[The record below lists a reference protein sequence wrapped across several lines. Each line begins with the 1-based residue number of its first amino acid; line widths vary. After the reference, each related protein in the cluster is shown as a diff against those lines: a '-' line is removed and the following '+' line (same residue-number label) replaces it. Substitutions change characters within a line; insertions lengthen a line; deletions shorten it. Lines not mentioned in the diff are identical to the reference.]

1 MSLNFSHLHVHTEF
15 SMLDGLSR
23 IKPILT
29 QAKALGMD
37 SLGITDHGGLYGAID
52 FYQTANSLDIK
63 PIIGCEMYVAPNSRH
78 SRSPLDKTPF
88 HCTVL
93 AKNNAGYSNLVKLVT
108 KSHMEGFYYKPR
120 VDRELLA
127 LHSEGL
133 IVFSGCPS
141 GEIPSLITNQNVK
154 EAYKTANWYK
164 DVFDDYYLEIMQHGG
179 VPGLDS
185 INKHL
190 VEMGKDLDIPLVAT
204 NDSHYTLKEDAPI
217 QDVLVCIHTN
227 TNLNDSKRLRMSE
240 DSYYLKS
247 PDEMNQLFAETPEA
261 ISNTMKISDSCEIN
275 IDFSAM
281 RLPQFQ
287 IPDNLGAD
295 EYLSKLAWS
304 GLNNRLQNQVTESHK
319 NRLEYELEVIK
330 QTQYA
335 NYCLVVWDIARFV
348 RERDIFFAIRGSAA
362 GSMVLFCIGVTDV
375 NPLDHQLIFERFLNV
390 ERNEMPDVD
399 MDFQD
404 DRREE
409 VINYVVSKY
418 GREHVAQIITFGTLG
433 AKAAIRDTGRALAN
447 PYENVD
453 RIAKLVP
460 TKLHV
465 TIDDAI
471 KESPELNQ
479 IYNNDDTV
487 KNLINVARK
496 LEGTIRHS
504 STHAAGVVISKDPLD
519 DVVPLQKPLKGDE
532 SSVSMT
538 QYPMGPLEGLGF
550 MKMDFLGLVN
560 LTVLAK
566 ARDLIAQTGPE
577 IVLRDIPL
585 DDPKT
590 FEMLS
595 NGDTGGVFQLEGTG
609 MTKYIQDLKPNSL
622 SDISAMIALYRPGPM
637 EQIDNFIDRKH
648 GRAKEDYPHPDLENI
663 LKETYGIIVYQDQVL
678 LIVRTFAGYSLGRA
692 DVVRKAMGKKIPE
705 IMAKEQQG
713 FIEGAIQQGYSEEI
727 ANKVFSL
734 IEPFAGYAFAKP
746 HAVSYGLISY
756 WTAYMKAHY
765 PAEYMASLLN
775 SYSGNTDKTI
785 SSVNTCRKLGI
796 DVLTPN
802 YTQGHSEFSILNSSN
817 GKPSILFGMGS
828 VKNVNTSAIKQLAE
842 ASIDHGPFDSIEQ
855 MCREADLSNLNKKT
869 LESLIMVGAFDD
881 FGDRTA
887 LLNVTDRIMALAQSE
902 ASMRNSNQTSMFDLF
917 GDSVPTPLARIELE
931 DIITSERQKHMWE
944 KELLGLSLTNITL
957 VDPSSYD
964 SQIISFRSDLHQGM
978 EDKDITLKGQVS
990 SSIDRFTKNG
1000 RPFKIATVTLMDG
1013 DIDVLIWE
1021 DKLENTQSLWEYGS
1035 IVQILG
1041 TLRLRGDRMSVSCKN
1056 ASVYSQP
1063 ITEQAPGNPIT
1074 HTNTNSSNIGSD
1086 KSINAPNT
1094 AKQSLTTTNIGSLNQ
1109 AHESNSVNG
1118 NSSKKL
1124 NIRLDE
1130 TGESISDRTLLD
1142 DVLRKLMEHLGD
1154 DQVQFEIASKGK
1166 VVTLE
1171 WPNIRIKASGE
1182 LENQLAALIGERGKV
1197 STF

>member
-1 MSLNFSHLHVHTEF
+1 
-15 SMLDGLSR
+15 MLDGLSK
-23 IKPILT
+23 IKPLLIR
-29 QAKALGMD
+29 AKELGMD

-52 FYQTANSLDIK
+52 FYQTANSLEVK
-63 PIIGCEMYVAPNSRH
+63 PIIGCEIYVAPNSRH
-78 SRSPLDKTPF
+78 SRSPVDKTPF

-93 AKNNAGYSNLVKLVT
+93 AKNNVGYSNLVKLVT

-141 GEIPSLITNQNVK
+141 GEIPSLITNQNIE
-154 EAYKTANWYK
+154 EAHKTATWYK
-164 DVFDDYYLEIMQHGG
+164 NVFEDYYLEVMQHGG

-185 INKHL
+185 INKNL
-190 VEMGKDLDIPLVAT
+190 IEMGKELDIPLVAT
-204 NDSHYTLKEDAPI
+204 NDSHYTQKEDAPI

-227 TNLNDSKRLRMSE
+227 TNLNDNKRLRMSE
-240 DSYYLKS
+240 DSYYLKN
-247 PDEMNQLFAETPEA
+247 PQEMNQLFSETPEA
-261 ISNTMKISDSCEIN
+261 ISNTIKISDSCEIN

-295 EYLSKLAWS
+295 EYLSKIAWS
-304 GLNNRLQNQVTESHK
+304 GLTDRLQNQVTEAHK
-319 NRLEYELEVIK
+319 SRLKYELEVIK

-348 RERDIFFAIRGSAA
+348 RERDIFFAVRGSAA
-362 GSMVLFCIGVTDV
+362 GSMALFCIGVTDV

-433 AKAAIRDTGRALAN
+433 AKAAIRDTGRALAI

-460 TKLHV
+460 PKLHV

-479 IYNNDDTV
+479 IYNNDESV
-487 KNLINVARK
+487 NNLLNVARK

-504 STHAAGVVISKDPLD
+504 STHAAGVVISKDPVD
-519 DVVPLQKPLKGDE
+519 DVVPLQRPLKGDD

-566 ARDLIAQTGPE
+566 TRDLIAQTGTE
-577 IVLRDIPL
+577 IILREIPL
-585 DDPKT
+585 NDQKT

-595 NGDTGGVFQLEGTG
+595 KGDTGGVFQLEGTG
-609 MTKYIQDLKPNSL
+609 MTKYIQDLKPTSL

-648 GRAKEDYPHPDLENI
+648 GRAEEDYPHPDLEDI

-678 LIVRTFAGYSLGRA
+678 LIVRTFAGYSLGQA

-705 IMAKEQQG
+705 IMAKERRG
-713 FIEGAIQQGYSEEI
+713 FIEGALHQGYSEEI
-727 ANKVFSL
+727 ANKVYSL

-765 PAEYMASLLN
+765 PGEYMASLLN
-775 SYSGNTDKTI
+775 AYSGNTDKTI

-796 DVLTPN
+796 EVLAPS
-802 YTQGHSEFSILNSSN
+802 YTRGLSEFSLINSPDGKLN
-817 GKPSILFGMGS
+817 ILFGMGA

-842 ASIDHGPFDSIEQ
+842 ASLNHGPFDSIEQ

-869 LESLIMVGAFDD
+869 LESLIMVGTFDD

-887 LLNVTDRIMALAQSE
+887 LLNVTDRIIALAQSE

-931 DIITSERQKHMWE
+931 DTITSDRQKLMWE

-957 VDPSSYD
+957 VDPSDSN
-964 SQIISFRSDLHQGM
+964 SQIISFRSDLQPDM
-978 EDKDITLKGQVS
+978 EGKEITLRGQVS
-990 SSIDRFTKNG
+990 SSVDRYTKNG
-1000 RPFKIATVTLMDG
+1000 RPFKIATLTLMDG
-1013 DIDVLIWE
+1013 DIDVLVWE
-1021 DKLENTQSLWEYGS
+1021 DKLETTQALWEYGS

-1041 TLRLRGDRMSVSCKN
+1041 TLRLRGDQISVSCKN
-1056 ASVYSQP
+1056 ASTYTQTF
-1063 ITEQAPGNPIT
+1063 TEQAPDILIPQA
-1074 HTNTNSSNIGSD
+1074 NTTPGDTKFD
-1086 KSINAPNT
+1086 KSTNNAISTKQDFTTPIIVSVDPGREPNS
-1094 AKQSLTTTNIGSLNQ
+1094 A
-1109 AHESNSVNG
+1109 NG
-1118 NSSKKL
+1118 DSSKKL

-1130 TGESISDRTLLD
+1130 TGQLISDRTLLE
-1142 DVLRKLMEHLGD
+1142 DVLRMLMEYLGE
-1154 DQVQFEIASKGK
+1154 DQIQLEIASKGK

-1171 WPNIRIKASGE
+1171 WPNIRIQASGE
-1182 LENQLAALIGERGKV
+1182 LEKQLSALIGGRGKV
-1197 STF
+1197 STV